1 MEKTLTRMHKRIHF
15 DTPDLVTIVISAT
28 DPDPEKASEIVNAF
42 LEQLEVASQ
51 TLSLSRTRR
60 TRRLVSEALVQT
72 EAELDSTRRKMQEFQ
87 ETYGVFSIEKQTEG
101 TLELIGALQTE
112 LLAAKAQRDQLGGFT
127 SEGSS
132 PLRNLDLKIE
142 AIQTQIRQ
150 LVIGDMRAMIRK
162 DEEAEMEPEGI
173 RSSESFFLPLS
184 NIPGLAG
191 KYADIFM
198 NLSVQEA
205 KYNILA
211 TQLEQTKIEESQ
223 SIPSFE
229 ILDWGRRPYKK
240 SGPKRKLYV
249 LAALAAGTLGGILLC
264 VLLDDVTSRVDEPTR
279 RELAALIP
287 GFVKRR
293 FRT

>member
-1 MEKTLTRMHKRIHF
+1 
-15 DTPDLVTIVISAT
+15 
-28 DPDPEKASEIVNAF
+28 
-42 LEQLEVASQ
+42 
-51 TLSLSRTRR
+51 
-60 TRRLVSEALVQT
+60 
-72 EAELDSTRRKMQEFQ
+72 
-87 ETYGVFSIEKQTEG
+87 
-101 TLELIGALQTE
+101 
-112 LLAAKAQRDQLGGFT
+112 
-127 SEGSS
+127 
-132 PLRNLDLKIE
+132 
-142 AIQTQIRQ
+142 
-150 LVIGDMRAMIRK
+150 
-162 DEEAEMEPEGI
+162 
-173 RSSESFFLPLS
+173 
-184 NIPGLAG
+184 
-191 KYADIFM
+191 M